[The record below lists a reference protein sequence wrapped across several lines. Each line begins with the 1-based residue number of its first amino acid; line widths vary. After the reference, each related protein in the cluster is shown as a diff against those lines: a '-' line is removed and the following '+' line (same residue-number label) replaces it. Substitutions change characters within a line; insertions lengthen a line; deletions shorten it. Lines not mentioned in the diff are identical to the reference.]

1 LLDKII
7 PGIPNIRVKNI
18 EEINQSCVSSVKN
31 DYVRSP
37 EKDCFMTTPD
47 GLSNVAEHKMTMA
60 VTEAI
65 TDEDLREIQK
75 IDLEAFAQTDP
86 ISSSFKRYK
95 ADILDRGLESHVIKN
110 ENGKVVGYFQLE
122 PIENGELYVYSIGI
136 QKDLRKTKSSYEAL
150 KLIQENIQ
158 KVAFGKNIKKVT
170 LHVDASNAPLVKM
183 YKKYGFE
190 IKDTL
195 NNYYANGDPAYYMEG
210 DVKKAMASIK
220 SKNKEN

>member
-1 LLDKII
+1 MLDKII
-7 PGIPNIRVKNI
+7 SGIPNIRVKNI
-18 EEINQSCVSSVKN
+18 EEIDQSVVSSIKN
-31 DYVRSP
+31 NYVRSP

>member
-1 LLDKII
+1 MLDKII

-65 TDEDLREIQK
+65 TDEDLREIKK

>member
-1 LLDKII
+1 MLDKII